1 MFECIFSYIAR
12 PFYVFMRMNR
22 TFALFLVA
30 VLSLNLLT
38 WSHAHGHGQPSD
50 EQTSLFTISQTLSN
64 NRINAI
70 TQDASGQI
78 WIGTFR
84 GLNKFDSQE
93 YHQFFCDGNSGL
105 VDNQISVLHNDNKGR
120 LWVGTVNGICRYQ
133 DNGRFKPIQI
143 YGVFSQNISQIMES
157 KSGKILINT
166 SDAICVYNPEKD

>member
-1 MFECIFSYIAR
+1 
-12 PFYVFMRMNR
+12 MNR
-22 TFALFLVA
+22 TFALFLVT

-38 WSHAHGHGQPSD
+38 LSHAHGHGQPSD

-105 VDNQISVLHNDNKGR
+105 V
-120 LWVGTVNGICRYQ
+120 
-133 DNGRFKPIQI
+133 
-143 YGVFSQNISQIMES
+143 
-157 KSGKILINT
+157 
-166 SDAICVYNPEKD
+166 